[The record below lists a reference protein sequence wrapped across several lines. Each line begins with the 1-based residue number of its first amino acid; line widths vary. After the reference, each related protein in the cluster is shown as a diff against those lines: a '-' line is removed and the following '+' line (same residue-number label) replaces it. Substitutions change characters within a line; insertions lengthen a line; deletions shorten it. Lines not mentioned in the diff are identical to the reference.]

1 MKRRTAA
8 TRFGAD
14 DTVRFIRTDATLA
27 IRQVNRETLQYQVQR
42 GDDAASLE
50 WAPEIYLELVD
61 RPTSDDD
68 A

>member
-1 MKRRTAA
+1 MTRRTAA
-8 TRFGAD
+8 TKFGVD
-14 DTVRFIRTDATLA
+14 DTVRFIGTDTALT
-27 IRQVNRETLQYQVQR
+27 IRQFNREKLEYQVQR

-50 WAPEIYLELVD
+50 WATEIYLELVD

>member
-1 MKRRTAA
+1 MTRRTAA
-8 TRFGAD
+8 TKFGVD
-14 DTVRFIRTDATLA
+14 DTVRFIGTDIALTT
-27 IRQVNRETLQYQVQR
+27 RQFNRETLEYQVQR